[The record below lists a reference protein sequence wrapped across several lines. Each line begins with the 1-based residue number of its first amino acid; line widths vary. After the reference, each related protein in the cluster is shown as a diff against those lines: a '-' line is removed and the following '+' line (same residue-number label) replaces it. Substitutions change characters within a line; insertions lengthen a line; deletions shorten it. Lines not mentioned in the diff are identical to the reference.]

1 MVKEKLTQDAAMGNS
16 GMGAGTDGELYCLCR
31 TPYDPLRFMIG
42 CDGCDQWFH
51 GECVGVSE
59 SESELVDMYY
69 CPDCTDKGHQSS
81 WKTKCANP
89 ACNKPALLPQG
100 KYCTRA
106 CGMIVAHARL
116 TQSEAK
122 RRAILGESNYHGHAR
137 SGLVSAADMDD
148 RKRLI
153 QVREQQGKVRRA
165 IELIER
171 RTRFLKKVVRRAM
184 VMRAGGENGVP
195 VTVSPQKTTKSKGKG
210 KKGAGGEEDGAL
222 CGFDFRLVWDD
233 GKWRDGD
240 ENFDGSDDDLSDV
253 DMSEDG
259 KKSGRVCRDPKKK
272 CGKHVGWQKL
282 KMLEVEQEKGIQTHL
297 LTKLGKEEKQI
308 KARMKR

>member
-1 MVKEKLTQDAAMGNS
+1 ASAKRPKVSHRPPSVALSAPSPTSSPPSEPTTPAASTSASVTSKRVSPAPAILETKKREALGTGMVKEKLTQDAAMGNS
-16 GMGAGTDGELYCLCR
+16 GMGAGTD
-31 TPYDPLRFMIG
+31 
-42 CDGCDQWFH
+42 
-51 GECVGVSE
+51 VSE
-59 SESELVDMYY
+59 SESEL
-69 CPDCTDKGHQSS
+69 
-81 WKTKCANP
+81 
-89 ACNKPALLPQG
+89 PALLPQG
-100 KYCTRA
+100 KYCTRT

-282 KMLEVEQEKGIQTHL
+282 KMLEVEQEKGIQ
-297 LTKLGKEEKQI
+297 
-308 KARMKR
+308 